1 MRGLGESFLPSSF
14 PSKTERDCFNSMSV
28 YRERDFRLG
37 HYELRGKR
45 AESIDILEAQESLL
59 WMNFERVTGAE
70 AAQAGRQA
78 GARSPL

>member
-14 PSKTERDCFNSMSV
+14 PSKTEGLLNSMSV

-45 AESIDILEAQESLL
+45 VKSA
-59 WMNFERVTGAE
+59 
-70 AAQAGRQA
+70 
-78 GARSPL
+78 